1 MKYVQLMEI
10 RCIYNMLIDKICYN
24 NTIHCINKSPTC
36 ESWDIFYVKYVILYI
51 IYNILSKIC

>member
-1 MKYVQLMEI
+1 
-10 RCIYNMLIDKICYN
+10 MLQQH
-24 NTIHCINKSPTC
+24 TIHCINKSPTC